1 MKIVE
6 VKKIVG
12 PSKVNEHFVEVKV
25 KSDVQYCHQR
35 LRSLWY
41 WLNPNPTLNE
51 PHNDIHE
58 ILMPMLDNHRIG
70 CVILWTNEE
79 YDQF

>member
-25 KSDVQYCHQR
+25 KSD
-35 LRSLWY
+35 SSIAIK
-41 WLNPNPTLNE
+41 
-51 PHNDIHE
+51 D
-58 ILMPMLDNHRIG
+58 
-70 CVILWTNEE
+70 
-79 YDQF
+79 